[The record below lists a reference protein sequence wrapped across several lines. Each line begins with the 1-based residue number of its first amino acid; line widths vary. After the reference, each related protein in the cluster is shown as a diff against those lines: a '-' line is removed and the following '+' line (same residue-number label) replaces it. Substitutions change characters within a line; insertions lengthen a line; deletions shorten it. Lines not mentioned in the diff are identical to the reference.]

1 MAVRQTFVFLEADL
15 ILRINIGAF
24 VLTEAVAEA
33 VRGLDGDRL
42 FLRSSVSVVEG
53 GMESALSQLN
63 DRSTPELLIVETVAK
78 GEALFAELN
87 ALSGVCLPGT
97 RVIVIGAENDI
108 NLFKTLIDQGISQ
121 YFVGTLTADELKDAI
136 VNAFADES
144 ANAKCRTIAFAGLS
158 GGVGSS
164 VLAHNVGSQLAS
176 MYDEDVIIVDLDIP
190 YGTAALSFNI
200 QPSSS
205 IVDAL
210 AQLES
215 IDESLLIRFLE
226 SGEKNVSLLCSPGN
240 LNTGVDITDRSL
252 EKVLAI
258 VRQMASYVILDVPH
272 QWNNWVQDV
281 LVDADETVIVGAP
294 NLYNLRNGKN
304 MIEFLAPNRGA
315 HVPTRFVLNK
325 VGESKKGE
333 LESREFKEV
342 MNVQPALS
350 IPYDS
355 EAFNAAM
362 NNGDMINKTA
372 ARSKAAQSIETLAM
386 MVSGKESL
394 TQVKKKSGGL
404 FASLLK
410 K

>member
-1 MAVRQTFVFLEADL
+1 MAVRQTFGLLEADL

-97 RVIVIGAENDI
+97 RVIIIGAENDI

-121 YFVGTLTADELKDAI
+121 YFVTTLTADELKDAI

-164 VLAHNVGSQLAS
+164 VLAHNVGSQLAA

-252 EKVLAI
+252 EKVLTI

-304 MIEFLAPNRGA
+304 MIEFLAPNRGV

>member
-1 MAVRQTFVFLEADL
+1 MAVRRTFGLLEADL

-24 VLTEAVAEA
+24 VLTEAVADA

-42 FLRSSVSVVEG
+42 FLRSSVSVVKG

-97 RVIVIGAENDI
+97 RVIVVGAENDI

-121 YFVGTLTADELKDAI
+121 YFVATLTADELKDAI

-164 VLAHNVGSQLAS
+164 VLAHNVGSQLAT
-176 MYDEDVIIVDLDIP
+176 MYDEDVIIIDLDIP

-252 EKVLAI
+252 EKVLSI

-304 MIEFLAPNRGA
+304 MIEFLAPNRGV

-355 EAFNAAM
+355 EAFNSAM
-362 NNGDMINKTA
+362 NNGDMINKAA
-372 ARSKAAQSIETLAM
+372 ARSNAAQSIETLAM

>member
-1 MAVRQTFVFLEADL
+1 L

-97 RVIVIGAENDI
+97 RVIIIGAENDI

-121 YFVGTLTADELKDAI
+121 YFVTTLTADELKDAI

-164 VLAHNVGSQLAS
+164 VLAHNVGSQLAA

-252 EKVLAI
+252 EKVLTI

-304 MIEFLAPNRGA
+304 MIEFLAPNRGV